1 MATTANKKDYKVPA
15 PDDGILIICL
25 HCDREQ
31 TVSKRAL
38 SVTCKYC
45 SKSLKLEPV
54 TIKQY
59 EARRAIE
66 TCGMVTVEKKGNV
79 VADRINCGTLIVKGK
94 VKGDVKART
103 QVFLDEN
110 AEIKGD
116 IVASYLA
123 IGPGASIEGKLTIG
137 PRPAKS
143 DAKAELPENGKH
155 PG

>member
-1 MATTANKKDYKVPA
+1 MATTAKKDYKVLP
-15 PDDGILIICL
+15 PDDGLAIICL

-31 TVSKRAL
+31 VVSRRAL

-66 TCGMVTVEKKGNV
+66 TCGMVTIEKKGNV

-94 VKGDVKART
+94 IKGDVKSRG

-116 IVASYLA
+116 IVASTIS

-137 PRPAKS
+137 PRPAKA
-143 DAKAELPENGKH
+143 DPKADPPENGKH